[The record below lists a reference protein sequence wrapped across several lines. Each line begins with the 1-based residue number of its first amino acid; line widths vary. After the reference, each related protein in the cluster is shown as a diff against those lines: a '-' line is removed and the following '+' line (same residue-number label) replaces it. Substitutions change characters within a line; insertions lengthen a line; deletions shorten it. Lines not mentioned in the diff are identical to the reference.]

1 MMLPLCLYLMQLPI
15 KKNAQSAI
23 AVLKIFRVSYL
34 NFLFLNQEFNNKKKK
49 Y

>member
-1 MMLPLCLYLMQLPI
+1 MSLFNAASN

-23 AVLKIFRVSYL
+23 AVLKFFRVSYL